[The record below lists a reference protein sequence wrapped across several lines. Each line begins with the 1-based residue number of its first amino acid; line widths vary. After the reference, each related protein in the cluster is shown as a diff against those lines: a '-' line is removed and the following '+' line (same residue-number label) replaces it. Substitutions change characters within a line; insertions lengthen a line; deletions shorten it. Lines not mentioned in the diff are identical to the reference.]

1 MDLGRLTN
9 EMLATAIKYLSAKRQ
24 NLYHSVSGE
33 FELDP
38 HQRDHLN
45 SEIDALNDVIGV
57 LETEREA
64 RRLRAS

>member
-1 MDLGRLTN
+1 MTVDDLTN

-38 HQRDHLN
+38 AQHAHLN
-45 SEIDALNDVIGV
+45 GEIDALNDVIRA
-57 LETEREA
+57 LEDERET
-64 RRLRAS
+64 RRTKAA

>member
-1 MDLGRLTN
+1 MAVDDLTN

-38 HQRDHLN
+38 AQRDHLN
-45 SEIDALNDVIGV
+45 SEIDALNDVIGA
-57 LETEREA
+57 LED
-64 RRLRAS
+64 RA